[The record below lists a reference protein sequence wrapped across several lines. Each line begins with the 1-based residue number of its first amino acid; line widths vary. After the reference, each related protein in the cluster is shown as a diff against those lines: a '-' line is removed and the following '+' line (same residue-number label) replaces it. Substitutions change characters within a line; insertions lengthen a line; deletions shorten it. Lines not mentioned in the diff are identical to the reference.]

1 MLANE
6 SSQKAGFASRTPAQK
21 LILTATEKV
30 ATAGEASAWP
40 ATNAIANAAIRNRRL
55 NVGKGMDNAPSDEGD
70 VGGNIQREPH
80 SAMPNQDR

>member
-1 MLANE
+1 M
-6 SSQKAGFASRTPAQK
+6 AGNQRDCKRGEHRKQMGA
-21 LILTATEKV
+21 V
-30 ATAGEASAWP
+30 AV
-40 ATNAIANAAIRNRRL
+40 IRNRRL